1 MNAFTDQELIAL
13 HRGIKQV
20 DISQACLS
28 AHDKIEAEL
37 KSRGIKRESKARPK
51 AKYQKKTVYDYHY
64 TRGEEIL
71 AIVHR

>member
-1 MNAFTDQELIAL
+1 MNTFTDQELIML

-28 AHDKIEAEL
+28 AHDKIAAEL
-37 KSRGIKRESKARPK
+37 KARGIKVDSKVRPK
-51 AKYQKKTVYDYHY
+51 AKYQKKSVYDYHY
-64 TRGEEIL
+64 TRGTETL